1 MTDKEKALII
11 DFHECFGTEA
21 GKRVWRHLRKKFM
34 LDVGYVATMNA
45 RSEQVIQLSGSR
57 NVIIY
62 IMDMLDKEIP
72 A

>member
-1 MTDKEKALII
+1 MDDKTKALII

-21 GKRVWRHLRKKFM
+21 GKRVLADIKEQAFFRSI
-34 LDVGYVATMNA
+34 VPMNMPA
-45 RSEQVIQLSGSR
+45 EEVKQHAGSR

-62 IMDMLDKEIP
+62 IMEMLDREIP

>member
-1 MTDKEKALII
+1 MMSDKTKALII

-21 GKRVWRHLRKKFM
+21 GKRVLANLKKEAFFRST
-34 LDVGYVATMNA
+34 VPMNMPA
-45 RSEQVIQLSGSR
+45 EEVKQLAGSR

-72 A
+72 I

>member
-11 DFHECFGTEA
+11 DFHECFSTEA
-21 GKRVWRHLRKKFM
+21 GKRVLADLQKQAFFRSI
-34 LDVGYVATMNA
+34 VPMNMPA
-45 RSEQVIQLSGSR
+45 EEVKQHAGSR

>member
-1 MTDKEKALII
+1 MTDKEKTLII

-21 GKRVWRHLRKKFM
+21 GKRVLVDLKEQAFFRSI
-34 LDVGYVATMNA
+34 VPMNMPA
-45 RSEQVIQLSGSR
+45 EEVKQHAGSR